1 MNVWS
6 FSIEYTIAGSID
18 MWKLQ
23 TKEEEIQAFV
33 GHVFIDQYRLILLN
47 AAAQN
52 FHKIHVLQLDYKH
65 DFIF

>member
-33 GHVFIDQYRLILLN
+33 GHILINQYLLIPLG
-47 AAAQN
+47 AVSQN
-52 FHKIHVLQLDYKH
+52 SHKILVLQLGYKH